1 MSDTTIHNGLF
12 PVIHPLD
19 DVREEKLYRPELGR
33 MRMTLGVR
41 VSLMLLQGYLASML
55 LLLAWRVLAGM

>member
-1 MSDTTIHNGLF
+1 MSETTLRDGLF

-33 MRMTLGVR
+33 MRITRGMR
-41 VSLMLLQGYLASML
+41 VVLTLLQGYLASML
-55 LLLAWRVLAGM
+55 LLLAWRVLTGM

>member
-1 MSDTTIHNGLF
+1 MSDTTLRDGLF

-41 VSLMLLQGYLASML
+41 FALTLLQGYLASML
-55 LLLAWRVLAGM
+55 LLLAWRVLTGM